1 MSRSPL
7 VAVLFATTLA
17 TGAMAPARAQDAAPG
32 TTASSDA
39 ARQDQQDQLDRIE
52 AKLDTLLQR
61 LGNGE
66 DINAAGIPA
75 PSGPSDPAR
84 DPSTAASDAAA
95 RPRAGAGAEI
105 APTPTDTPTEAE
117 SYAPGAIAVVHAAP
131 TQGQALGEIPAD
143 SIGGFVYAGG
153 PIRLSDLSDRGVRY
167 AGPTGIELQGWLRAT
182 ETGRHQIAAD
192 LQVRFGSGAIAP
204 LPCSLNGWLEDQA
217 IGAETGT
224 VEPWGAK
231 GEPIP
236 LSLVLGVELQP
247 GLYKLRLWVACADL
261 PTAREGDSVQLE
273 VLVKGPGEMN
283 LRPVTGEDMLH
294 RRLGMLNNNE
304 RNRLIALD
312 YA

>member
-1 MSRSPL
+1 MSRSPR
-7 VAVLFATTLA
+7 VARAPMLTLATVLA

-32 TTASSDA
+32 TTASSDV

-61 LGNGE
+61 LGSGE
-66 DINAAGIPA
+66 DVNAAGIPA
-75 PSGPSDPAR
+75 PSGTSGSAS

-95 RPRAGAGAEI
+95 PPGAGVEPET
-105 APTPTDTPTEAE
+105 APTPTDTSAEAE
-117 SYAPGAIAVVHAAP
+117 SYAPDAIAVVHAAP
-131 TQGQALGEIPAD
+131 TQGQALNEIPAD
-143 SIGGFVYAGG
+143 SIGGFVYTGG
-153 PIRLSDLSDRGVRY
+153 PIRLSDLADRGVRY
-167 AGPTGIELQGWLRAT
+167 AGPAGIELQGWLKAT
-182 ETGRHQIAAD
+182 EAGRHQIAAD
-192 LQVRFGSGAIAP
+192 LQVRFGPGAIAP

-217 IGAETGT
+217 IGAETRN

-236 LSLVLGVELQP
+236 LSLVLGAELQP

-261 PTAREGDSVQLE
+261 LTARDGDSVQAE

-294 RRLGMLNNNE
+294 RQ
-304 RNRLIALD
+304 
-312 YA
+312 